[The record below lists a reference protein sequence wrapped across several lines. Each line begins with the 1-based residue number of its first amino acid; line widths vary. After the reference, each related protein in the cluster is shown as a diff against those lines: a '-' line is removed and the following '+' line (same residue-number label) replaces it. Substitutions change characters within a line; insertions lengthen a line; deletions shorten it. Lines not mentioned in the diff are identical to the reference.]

1 MTLDALTDPAGYA
14 FVQQQQGWVG
24 NGVADRFEPPTTLDR
39 FARSAEWLS
48 DRLAPDGVAFA
59 SFTFDAGSDGS
70 AVAIPEQ
77 LVRVDGPGRNG
88 RAELVNGVNKVRYA
102 GASVSEVDWM
112 EAVATATAQIRE
124 GRYDKVVLARD
135 LQVWADD
142 VLDPIG
148 LAEKLA
154 ARFPS
159 CMTFVHEGFVGATPE
174 LLVRR
179 IGNRVESVVLAGTT
193 TPDDAA
199 GQALLASEKDR
210 EEHGYAKESA
220 RAALAPLCDD
230 LAVDADPWLL
240 RLDNLQHLA
249 TRLTGTL
256 REPTH
261 VLELVGALHPT
272 AAVGGTPREVA
283 VPLIGSLE
291 GMDRARYAGPVGVV
305 RGNGDGTFGIALR
318 CAQLTARRA
327 RLFAGCGIVAGS
339 LPEAELEETRLKLNT
354 MQQALGARTN

>member
-1 MTLDALTDPAGYA
+1 M
-14 FVQQQQGWVG
+14 
-24 NGVADRFEPPTTLDR
+24 
-39 FARSAEWLS
+39 
-48 DRLAPDGVAFA
+48 
-59 SFTFDAGSDGS
+59 
-70 AVAIPEQ
+70 
-77 LVRVDGPGRNG
+77 
-88 RAELVNGVNKVRYA
+88 
-102 GASVSEVDWM
+102 
-112 EAVATATAQIRE
+112 
-124 GRYDKVVLARD
+124 
-135 LQVWADD
+135 
-142 VLDPIG
+142 
-148 LAEKLA
+148 
-154 ARFPS
+154 
-159 CMTFVHEGFVGATPE
+159 
-174 LLVRR
+174 
-179 IGNRVESVVLAGTT
+179 
-193 TPDDAA
+193 
-199 GQALLASEKDR
+199 
-210 EEHGYAKESA
+210 
-220 RAALAPLCDD
+220 
-230 LAVDADPWLL
+230 DADPWLL

-354 MQQALGARTN
+354 MQGGELDDIQLGCRHEERGRLRGQDGRGPLTAAPLFRVQRQCSVVLFTVRRSTAVVL